1 MAEYVTSILEIT
13 ELGTPIRT
21 EGEHVVRV
29 LGALKQVQVA
39 AASGTKEDQAAIDTS
54 DLAKYLAGD
63 LQPPPADAGAPEEDF
78 QVPEALVLAGGN
90 IGFLKR
96 GGTA

>member
-13 ELGTPIRT
+13 ELGTPVRT
-21 EGEHVVRV
+21 EGEHVVKV
-29 LGALKQVQVA
+29 LGALKQVEIA
-39 AASGTKEDQAAIDTS
+39 ASSGTKEDQAAIDTS

-63 LQPPPADAGAPEEDF
+63 LQPPPADSGAPDEIF
-78 QVPEALVLAGGN
+78 QVPEALVTANGN

-96 GGTA
+96 GGIA